1 MEDRIFFEGSAMKI
15 CFFALAIFF
24 SIAALASDSG
34 RQDVAVEMG
43 KRAIATVVMN
53 GNSRAG
59 RYACSGKNYA
69 CSGPGKGEL
78 GLALLK
84 SIRTERSAVALVE
97 IAAFNLDGD
106 LSGEYACA
114 IVTGGPQLRK
124 LLNMSSAKR
133 NREKCVEFFGK
144 LTRSS
149 PLYKELDPN
158 LLCRTES
165 EISAD
170 YSRYKKMTALDCDE

>member
-1 MEDRIFFEGSAMKI
+1 MKI
-15 CFFALAIFF
+15 FFFALAILF
-24 SIAALASDSG
+24 SGSAFCSDSD

-69 CSGPGKGEL
+69 CSGPDKGEL
-78 GLALLK
+78 GLALLQN
-84 SIRTERSAVALVE
+84 IRTEKSAEALVE

-106 LSGEYACA
+106 LSNEHACA
-114 IVTGGPQLRK
+114 IATGGPQLRK

-133 NREKCVEFFGK
+133 NRERCIEFFGA

-149 PLYKELDPN
+149 NLYKDVDPN
-158 LLCRTES
+158 LLCRAES

-170 YSRYKKMTALDCDE
+170 YSRYKEMTARDCDE